1 MQKIR
6 WILTTVVGVALS
18 LMWTFYVVSATEA
31 QTEPPLDIEIIVA
44 QTEVVLGA
52 PMTWR
57 IILTP
62 CAQVSIDSLELRP
75 GDARTWAWP
84 DGFQAVGGLTNTVVL
99 DVAAVPLVS
108 GDLHPILEA
117 HYIAGGEM
125 QTQLVMGGTPVHV
138 ESVEKLVEAGVIA
151 RRGTVRKGDRLPVE
165 LWIRNGSPFTLTQ
178 VQLDSSSADLPWELQ
193 AVLADIPPHKTVRRV
208 LAFIVGGQHPQP
220 RLSVDYAWTDATG
233 STHSQT
239 MHISGEPVAI
249 EESLIGRIPNEVF
262 GIIVGLTAG
271 VLSTFFTGLIGD
283 WLSRVLQKKVNRRHV
298 QGLLRLMILQSE
310 HAASNGVDVN
320 LAPLETVFKEEGL
333 FTVLERDKLAQ
344 HVRDLWRKAERHN
357 SGLNQPGGAQR
368 TEELCEAAQALR
380 EKLDR
385 KSITLLL

>member
-165 LWIRNGSPFTLTQ
+165 LWIVNDSPFKLTEVELHGSGTDTAWDELTSPLEILPHHTHMQ
-178 VQLDSSSADLPWELQ
+178 VLYAKIDGERPRPQLNIRY
-193 AVLADIPPHKTVRRV
+193 V
-208 LAFIVGGQHPQP
+208 
-220 RLSVDYAWTDATG
+220 WTDAMGKSHKESLSVSGEVLTLSEFVIKEPWRTVLSVLGGVVTG
-233 STHSQT
+233 SLIALIPAYFREKRERKRQKEANCSY
-239 MHISGEPVAI
+239 VA
-249 EESLIGRIPNEVF
+249 
-262 GIIVGLTAG
+262 
-271 VLSTFFTGLIGD
+271 
-283 WLSRVLQKKVNRRHV
+283 
-298 QGLLRLMILQSE
+298 GLLRLMVLQSQ
-310 HAASNGVDVN
+310 HAADTGVSADVG
-320 LAPLETVFKEEGL
+320 PLRTIFEKEGL
-333 FTVLERDKLAQ
+333 FSVVGEAGLTEN
-344 HVRDLWRKAERHN
+344 VRDLWRAAERHS

-368 TEELCEAAQALR
+368 SERLR
-380 EKLDR
+380 ETARALGQKLGR
-385 KSITLLL
+385 IEEEQ